1 MKILILTILTRI
13 NEHISNYTSFL
24 TFNWVKSYLE
34 ENNLISKKTLPS
46 MNGLNWFEGEIERAS
61 NKLLMNIN
69 KSTKSIWIQL
79 LLTNKNTILLVIFL
93 KILNLLTSSIVSFLL
108 SEYFKLSGSMKSIK
122 LGCYVIFA
130 YLLKLITESQS
141 RYYSGNLGIVIES
154 SLIKLAYFRILN
166 IMEYDTITRSN
177 NSDCILPKNKDSNT
191 LNIILADCA
200 SCPNFLTSSLDILVL
215 PIRVLFTW
223 ILLKQQVGSAATIA
237 IFTFLLMFIFSFIF
251 QIFGALMKAPFMKYR
266 DRRIERSHEVLR
278 QVNLV
283 QLLDL
288 NEIEYNKILKLRRR
302 EAFYNGLRVVISQ
315 IGSFLDYHTQS
326 VTQLV
331 LFLNYVYKIIPT
343 SNNPN
348 LSLKNLAP
356 KGITTLQILYSMT
369 SIRGFLSL
377 LIDGFISM
385 KRFQSFLNE
394 TANSQNKYDKYE
406 SLSNTLSFKYRSIYS
421 ILNSLP
427 YSHINE
433 ALVNMQNVSLFWD
446 SVVNSSPV
454 INNINL
460 EIYKGN
466 KVFILGNSGSG
477 KTTFIHA
484 ILNTCRVTLTGN
496 IFVYHIK
503 YKLPIGY
510 VSQNSWIPGGSIRSI
525 IIFGVPYN
533 AQQYFR
539 VVECCKLSTDFSQ
552 WANGDMEVVDEGGN
566 TLSGGQKARICLAR
580 VLYSFLDCIEIW
592 ENNKGELKDYSS
604 SEKLNSL
611 KFSAPLFFILD
622 DVFSSLDPIISR
634 EIFENLFG
642 TNGLLKNSTVIITLD
657 PGILSNSF
665 KNILEELNFTSNK
678 DVGNNLN
685 SDKNNSEYIFYKLE
699 NEGFHKIYNIK
710 AIFNMNNKIIKNH
723 SIKLEDKYSTNL
735 SSQPNTSIF
744 ENSTNSCV
752 SKNLNL
758 NTCNDLEIK
767 SKSISSMVDEV
778 STKGY
783 VSRLSYKWY
792 LNNIG
797 YIFTIIIFLLA
808 IFKSAIGK
816 FSDYLLSQ
824 YSSIPI
830 LLETHLFIYTIVS
843 IVGLI
848 VSGLLYIMEAFGGLH
863 TAHKIHLKL
872 LKSAF
877 EGPTE
882 LFPLS
887 NTLSRLG
894 GDLLVVDTCIV
905 KSIITALLPSLE
917 ICTKLT
923 IIIYKFPYF
932 LPIAFVWI
940 YFVLAPICLRFVVS
954 YREYQRFAL
963 STSSTLCGYFSSTQA
978 GSITISMLYKKNYLM
993 SKTTECIYDLAKLH
1007 LIQLGVSQWAGF
1019 WLNIFLTPFG
1029 ILLNISLLLI
1039 IKAYSVLTG
1048 YLMNQENTDNFGS
1061 DTWGSKSG
1069 LILLCIMYS
1078 MTIAESI
1085 SAFMYKFIQMEKE
1098 MCSVERIYNYIYT
1111 EQTTKKFL
1119 KKIVNNS
1126 SEQGQILNDY
1136 YKYPEIEPLLE
1147 INHKFRDIPNK
1158 GLFIND
1164 LTVFYT
1170 KKNKNYELDQ
1180 DNCTFL
1186 LSDLP
1191 ILKITENLTVY
1202 PGNIVGI
1209 IGRTGSG
1216 KSTLFNAIMGVV
1228 PFVQGHIYLDGKLL
1242 QKENSKNIGILPQTN
1257 LIFKGTTI
1265 RSLLDP
1271 FGKYLDSSIWTAL
1284 NICQLDVLI
1293 GNLTYGLDTVII
1305 LENDCINRF
1314 RVTKE
1319 EYQFSSSQ
1327 IKYLSFIRILL
1338 NCHKYKVILIDE
1350 PPLNVNFTVNS
1361 NSQISVGIESLI
1373 AQYFKHC
1380 SVLIIT
1386 HNPKVLDSCNT
1397 VWFFKEKSLEVISK
1411 KKDNYLEIWD
1421 KL

>member
-1 MKILILTILTRI
+1 MKISILTTLTRI
-13 NEHISNYTSFL
+13 NECIYNYASFL
-24 TFNWVKSYLE
+24 TFNWVRSYLDE
-34 ENNLISKKTLPS
+34 SNLISKKTLPS
-46 MNGLNWFEGEIERAS
+46 MNGLEWFEEEIERAS
-61 NKLLMNIN
+61 NKLFMNIK
-69 KSTKSIWIQL
+69 KSKRSIWIQL
-79 LLTNKNTILLVIFL
+79 LLANKNTIILVIFL

-108 SEYFKLSGSMKSIK
+108 SEYFRVSGSMKSIK

-130 YLLKLITESQS
+130 YILKLITESQS
-141 RYYSGNLGIVIES
+141 RYYSANLGIIIES
-154 SLIKLAYFRILN
+154 SLIKLAYHRILN
-166 IMEYDTITRSN
+166 IMENDTIIRSN
-177 NSDCILPKNKDSNT
+177 NSNYILPKGKNLNT

-200 SCPNFLTSSLDILVL
+200 SCPNFLISSLDILVL

-223 ILLKQQVGSAATIA
+223 ILLKQQVGSAVTIA

-251 QIFGALMKAPFMKYR
+251 QILGVLMKAPFMKYR
-266 DRRIERSHEVLR
+266 DRRLERSHEVLR
-278 QVNLV
+278 QVSLV

-288 NEIEYNKILKLRRR
+288 NKIEYNKILELRRR
-302 EAFYNGLRVVISQ
+302 EVFYNGLRVIISQ
-315 IGSFLDYHTQS
+315 IGSFLDYHTES

-331 LFLNYVYKIIPT
+331 LFLNYIYKVIPT
-343 SNNPN
+343 SNNSN
-348 LSLKNLAP
+348 LSLKSFSP
-356 KGITTLQILYSMT
+356 KGIVILQILYSMI
-369 SIRGFLSL
+369 SIRGLLSL

-394 TANSQNKYDKYE
+394 TDNSQNKGDKYE
-406 SLSNTLSFKYRSIYS
+406 SLSNTLSFEARSIYS
-421 ILNSLP
+421 IFNSLP
-427 YSHINE
+427 YSHIDE
-433 ALVNMQNVSLFWD
+433 VLVNAQNVSLFRD
-446 SVVNSSPV
+446 SVENFPPI

-466 KVFILGNSGSG
+466 KVFILGDSGSG

-496 IFVYHIK
+496 IFVYHLK

-510 VSQNSWIPGGSIRSI
+510 VSQNPWIPSGTIRSI

-533 AQQYFR
+533 ARQYFR

-552 WANGDMEVVDEGGN
+552 WADGDMKVIDEGGN

-592 ENNKGELKDYSS
+592 ENNKGELKDYLG
-604 SEKLNSL
+604 SEELSSL
-611 KFSAPLFFILD
+611 KFSAPLLFILD
-622 DVFSSLDPIISR
+622 DIFSSLDPIISR
-634 EIFENLFG
+634 DIFENLFG
-642 TNGLLKNSTVIITLD
+642 TNGLLKNSTVITTLD
-657 PGILSNSF
+657 PEILSNSF
-665 KNILEELNFTSNK
+665 KNILEGLNVTLNK
-678 DVGNNLN
+678 DIYNNLN
-685 SDKNNSEYIFYKLE
+685 SDKNNSEYIFYRLE
-699 NEGFHKIYNIK
+699 NRGFHKIYNIK
-710 AIFNMNNKIIKNH
+710 TIFNLNNKIIKNH
-723 SIKLEDKYSTNL
+723 SIQLEDKYSTNL
-735 SSQPNTSIF
+735 ISQSNTSIL

-752 SKNLNL
+752 PENLNL
-758 NTCNDLEIK
+758 NTWNNLEIK
-767 SKSISSMVDEV
+767 SKRISSMVDKV
-778 STKGY
+778 TIKGY
-783 VSRLSYKWY
+783 VSRSSYKWY

-808 IFKSAIGK
+808 IFKSAITK

-824 YSSIPI
+824 YPQNPI
-830 LLETHLFIYTIVS
+830 LLETHLFTYTIVS

-848 VSGLLYIMEAFGGLH
+848 VSGLLYIMEAFGGLYI
-863 TAHKIHLKL
+863 AHKIHLKL
-872 LKSAF
+872 LRSAF

-894 GDLLVVDTCIV
+894 GDLLVVDTCII
-905 KSIITALLPSLE
+905 KSIITALLPGLE

-932 LPIAFVWI
+932 LLIAFIWI
-940 YFVLAPICLRFVVS
+940 YYVLTPICLKFIVS

-978 GSITISMLYKKNYLM
+978 GSITISMLCKENYLM
-993 SKTTECIYDLAKLH
+993 SKATECMYDLAKLH
-1007 LIQLGVSQWAGF
+1007 LIQLGASQWAGF

-1039 IKAYSVLTG
+1039 IKIYLVLMG
-1048 YLMNQENTDNFGS
+1048 YLIIQEDTD
-1061 DTWGSKSG
+1061 TLGSKSG
-1069 LILLCIMYS
+1069 LVLLCIMYS

-1085 SAFMYKFIQMEKE
+1085 SAFMYKFVQMEKE
-1098 MCSVERIYNYIYT
+1098 MCSVERIYNYIC
-1111 EQTTKKFL
+1111 TKQNTRKFL
-1119 KKIVNNS
+1119 KKLASNS
-1126 SEQGQILNDY
+1126 SEQGQIPNY
-1136 YKYPEIEPLLE
+1136 HYKYPEIEPLLE
-1147 INHKFRDIPNK
+1147 INDKFRDIPNK
-1158 GLFIND
+1158 GLFINNI
-1164 LTVFYT
+1164 TVFYT
-1170 KKNKNYELDQ
+1170 KKSENYELDQ
-1180 DNCTFL
+1180 DNCTSL

-1191 ILKITENLTVY
+1191 ILRITGNLTVY

-1228 PFVQGHIYLDGKLL
+1228 PFIQGYIYLDGKLL
-1242 QKENSKNIGILPQTN
+1242 QKRNSKNIGILPQTN
-1257 LIFKGTTI
+1257 IIFKGTTI

-1271 FGKYLDSSIWTAL
+1271 FGEYPDSSIWTAL

-1293 GNLTYGLDTVII
+1293 ENLTHGLDTVIV
-1305 LENDCINRF
+1305 LESDCINRS

-1350 PPLNVNFTVNS
+1350 PPLTVKFTVNS

-1373 AQYFKHC
+1373 IQCFKHC

-1397 VWFFKEKSLEVISK
+1397 IWFFKKESLEVIPK
-1411 KKDNYLEIWD
+1411 KKDNYLEVWD